1 MFDLKSLRG
10 QGLAASALSIFI
22 FIAVA
27 GTGMLGVY
35 QLSSSITDIDDRVI
49 TSNDHIIPLAEAAEK
64 IKFDVVQVQQW
75 ITDIS
80 ATRGLN
86 GMNDGLEKAAKF
98 AIQFDKD
105 IDVAIGHAQT
115 LNLPHVV
122 DRLKAARIAF
132 PKYYEVGQKM
142 AQVYIDSG
150 PEGGN
155 KMMESFDGA
164 AEKIYT
170 EVEAMIV
177 AINVFSHTSS
187 EAMAEAAHA
196 AKAQAQLQLYILTG
210 LLIAGILV
218 FVGLSYKTDKVLSI
232 VTSVSDSLGEARE
245 GNLTH
250 RILGI
255 TGSGADAK
263 IQHNFNHLMDISE
276 AYVREIRASM
286 KYVSRS
292 QYFRTILEDGMKGS
306 YLESVIRVNEA
317 VEIMADK
324 VDNFT
329 AIADKFEVEMKGVVE
344 TVTSAATELQA
355 TAQTMES
362 TATLTSDKAKV
373 VANAA
378 TDASSNVQTVASAA
392 EELSSSI
399 SEISR
404 QVSQSSEIARKAV
417 TDAESSRKDVQG
429 LADSAAKIGEVINL
443 ISDIADQTNLLA
455 LNATIEAARAGDA
468 GKGFAVV
475 ASEVK
480 NLANQ
485 TAKATEEISVQVG
498 AVQHATEDAVKAIQ
512 TIAETIG
519 KIDEAS
525 ATIASAVEEQGAAT
539 QEIARNVEQA
549 ATGTNEVTS
558 NITEVTQG
566 ASETGHAA
574 SDVLS
579 AADELA
585 RQGSVLGQEMDSF
598 LVELRK
604 VI

>member
-35 QLSSSITDIDDRVI
+35 QLSSSIADIDTRVSM
-49 TSNDHIIPLAEAAEK
+49 TDEHIIPLAESAET
-64 IKFDVVQVQQW
+64 IKLDVVQVQQW
-75 ITDIS
+75 LTDIS
-80 ATRGLN
+80 ATRGLD
-86 GMNDGLEKAAKF
+86 GLNDGLDMAAEFAAKF
-98 AIQFDKD
+98 DKD
-105 IDVAIGHAQT
+105 VDVALGHAQA
-115 LNLPHVV
+115 LNLTNVIE
-122 DRLKAARIAF
+122 RLNATRAAF
-132 PKYYEVGQKM
+132 PNYYAVGKKM
-142 AQVYIDSG
+142 AQTYVDHG

-155 KMMESFDGA
+155 KMMGGFDAA
-164 AEKIYT
+164 AEKINNEVVAMSKLILDFEHKYT
-170 EVEAMIV
+170 DG
-177 AINVFSHTSS
+177 
-187 EAMAEAAHA
+187 MAEAAHD
-196 AKAQAQLQLYILTG
+196 AKAQAELQLYILTG

-218 FVGLSYKTDKVLSI
+218 FVALSYKTDKVLAI
-232 VTSVSDSLGEARE
+232 VTNVSDSLGEARE
-245 GNLTH
+245 GNLSH
-250 RILGI
+250 RIIGI

-263 IQHNFNHLMDISE
+263 IQHNFNHMMDISE
-276 AYVREIRASM
+276 AFLREIRASM

-292 QYFRTILEDGMKGS
+292 EYFRTILEAGMKGS
-306 YLESVIRVNEA
+306 YLDSVTRVNEA

-329 AIADKFEVEMKGVVE
+329 AVADKFEVEMKGVVQ